1 MARNKKH
8 NFDDKKQIC
17 YKLYVEE
24 KRPMRELLKYFEESS
39 GLPRE
44 ELPK

>member
-17 YKLYVEE
+17 YKLYIEE
-24 KRPMRELLKYFEESS
+24 KRPMRELLKYFETSS
-39 GLPRE
+39 ELPRE